1 MPFFFSLKKL
11 PPTNNFCYNEI
22 KCMRK
27 PLWRINISILQHD
40 MFRWWF
46 FFSNSWFNA
55 VHVYIRQNAVPL
67 SMDERGNFSTPSP
80 FKLQVDR
87 RPFIIFIPMSWKILG
102 QIKRLSWNHHSS
114 LYCFWQCIIFLF
126 FFLGASSQLKQ
137 SVLLNWQAW
146 GYSMSNEVKDTFF
159 SKSSWTERDL
169 NPSSPTA

>member
-1 MPFFFSLKKL
+1 MICF
-11 PPTNNFCYNEI
+11 
-22 KCMRK
+22 
-27 PLWRINISILQHD
+27 D
-40 MFRWWF
+40 DDF

-126 FFLGASSQLKQ
+126 FSWSFVPIGTKRASQLTGMRILYVQ
-137 SVLLNWQAW
+137 WSQRYLLFEKFLDRARFEPVIT
-146 GYSMSNEVKDTFF
+146 YSIVFIEYPCAYRKYRT
-159 SKSSWTERDL
+159 K
-169 NPSSPTA
+169 